1 MRAKLLIVGG
11 VALLLALIAFI
22 GRRTP
27 SGLYIHIQ
35 SIPCESVVVESANLS
50 KPIRFTSTGTEL
62 IVTPIEHGV
71 YRVGIRLQDGH
82 TLWATF
88 FHQDVGTRQR
98 VDLFVSSSSRS
109 GYVHFRQTANRTK
122 ELFAGEVR
130 PEDATEEKPLQLD
143 WI

>member
-1 MRAKLLIVGG
+1 
-11 VALLLALIAFI
+11 
-22 GRRTP
+22 
-27 SGLYIHIQ
+27 
-35 SIPCESVVVESANLS
+35 VESANLS

-71 YRVGIRLQDGH
+71 YRICIRLQDGH

-88 FHQDVGTRQR
+88 LHQDVGARRR

-109 GYVHFRQTANRTK
+109 GYVRFRQTANRTE

-130 PEDATEEKPLQLD
+130 PEDATEEKPFQLD